1 MRHHN
6 RLGLTYKETRQVRW
20 LLNTPTTVYTNF
32 RLVGK
37 IKVKTLNKLNKA
49 QSFPIRSYIRLSIR
63 VKSRYN
69 F

>member
-1 MRHHN
+1 MRHCN
-6 RLGLTYKETRQVRW
+6 GLGLTYKETRQGRW
-20 LLNTPTTVYTNF
+20 FSNTPTTVYTIL

-37 IKVKTLNKLNKA
+37 NKVKTLNKLNKA